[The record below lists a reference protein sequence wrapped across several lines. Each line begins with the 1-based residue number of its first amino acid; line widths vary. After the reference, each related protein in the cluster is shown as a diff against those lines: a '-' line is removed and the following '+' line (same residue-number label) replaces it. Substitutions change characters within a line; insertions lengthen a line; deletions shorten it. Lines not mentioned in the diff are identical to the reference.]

1 MTTRIKLRRD
11 TAANWLDSNPILAAG
26 EPGLETDTGK
36 IKYGDGVTRWAVLTH
51 AGGDTLNDDGSI
63 SITAGSTE
71 HWLATQ
77 RRENEDSEGC
87 SLRYDSSGNLYS
99 LVRSFINNEDDDL
112 AVITKYSPAGAVVW
126 QHSIAE
132 LDPLSVA
139 IDSDDR
145 VYITGEANFNGV
157 DGVTLFKFDTDGT
170 ELWKKFYTIDSDWF
184 GEAFIE
190 ELGTSNIILVG
201 NTEPDGGGTGSIVV
215 LKINSGTGAV
225 VAQKTITNGDE
236 NVYVSGIDVVDGGS
250 TIFVSGRYYDT
261 VDTPNKY
268 KMFVEKLDSSLDRV
282 WTKSLES
289 PNTYDMAGGD
299 CASDALGNVY
309 AVGSYSVP
317 TQANFDGNGG
327 NGTAVILTKLNSS
340 GVVQWTRRVGPGP
353 CGSSAVGL
361 NVSSDGYVY
370 LLSVNYA
377 RKTND
382 GELNDYEMFAEGDI
396 KTILAKYDATGAVIW
411 QRYVD
416 ASNIA
421 ENNNEWPGVCVATF
435 DDKIAVQ
442 FYGPTWDTPP
452 FAYAGTDD
460 NELDFFVVQLP
471 ADGTEL
477 TIGKLD
483 YTASRV
489 PGRFVTHVTTDSPTS
504 NSTIP
509 APTTA
514 NSTLTL
520 DPAARIAN
528 NLIKSDTYEY
538 TFGADGTLTIPN
550 DGDVKLTQTQLG
562 YMLAIGG
569 GVNYDD
575 NINSRAVTADAD
587 GNMYVGGE
595 EQNNYQAFLVKIDP
609 QGEKVW
615 NVRIGDDREGDATRL
630 NSVTIDPTTGN
641 VVVTCE
647 VYDNY
652 VYSVITR
659 LDQDTGRVINNIEYA
674 DDNADVYLNE
684 VAINSSGTYVVAGS
698 KYGEFSPEQ
707 TVAKQTGST
716 TSTLIVLRS
725 DVDGIPYAN
734 QWQIGGTG
742 FSVFE
747 DLASVEYYSG
757 LTATVRQGSGAT
769 FTISDN
775 GDGTYGVSAPTLAGT
790 NYRVGHKIKVLG
802 TAIGGATPANDCV
815 VTVNEIDPTTG
826 AITILGNVSGTAAGG
841 TYTAYSDLSGAN
853 YNVGSGATFYYY
865 KDPNTS
871 SYSDYYNFGCVSGGS
886 NYANDDVLTISGTQ
900 LGGTSPANDLVLR
913 AYTGQAT
920 LNPIQTPADP
930 TGTAQTSTWRL
941 LTNTAVDFAGTG
953 SWQLTHPLSRENFLA
968 TPTWQRTFG
977 TNTGDET
984 DRLYAVA
991 RDSAGN
997 IITVGE
1003 GYGNVD
1009 GSGQGLATVYK
1020 FNSTGTLQWARQLN
1034 ERDNDCYAK
1043 SVATIGTDIYVT
1055 HESNYDGE
1063 TVISKLSA
1071 DGTVVWQR
1079 RTGSG
1084 DDSVVVNAGD
1094 GNILVAIEAW
1104 NTDIYEDALKI
1115 IKMTP
1120 SGETVFKR
1128 WLMGTIDSE
1137 TRFKNGRGLAVVG
1150 DSFYISGY
1158 YYANDYNSSVAA
1170 KLPINGDGVG
1180 EYGSFR
1186 YTDVNAQVGN
1196 YNWPSLDGSNF
1207 NIDEVIVGDGWAGA
1221 LVVEP
1226 YVNTG
1231 TTVTI
1236 TDLNQGD
1243 IYVDLFDVP
1252 YTTEVVRDMDGGRI
1266 VFADGTTQSTSAQ
1279 DVPQR
1284 RYSGQ
1289 KYTLGMK
1296 DRGHHIYCNNEDDR
1310 IIVPYDA
1317 RVPFPIGTK
1326 IMIVNDTGN
1335 NVLVQLE
1342 GQSQDM
1348 MIAGEGYANTAELA
1362 NYGVATLLK
1371 IGRERWSISG
1381 NVVIY

>member
-11 TAANWLDSNPILAAG
+11 TATNWTTNNPILAAG

-36 IKYGDGVTRWAVLTH
+36 IKYGDGVTAWDLLSYS
-51 AGGDTLNDDGSI
+51 GGDTLNDDGSI

-71 HWLATQ
+71 HWVASQ
-77 RRENEDSEGC
+77 RREDEDAEGC
-87 SLRYDSSGNLYS
+87 SLRYDSEGNLYS
-99 LVRSFINNEDDDL
+99 LVRSYDGDDDF

-126 QHSIAE
+126 QHSIDE

-139 IDSDDR
+139 VDTNDC
-145 VYITGEANFNGV
+145 VYITGEASFDGV

-190 ELGTSNIILVG
+190 ELGTSSIILVG

-215 LKINSGTGAV
+215 LKINSGTGAILS
-225 VAQKTITNGDE
+225 QKTITNGGE
-236 NVYVSGIDVVDGGS
+236 NVYVSGIDVVDGGT
-250 TIFVSGRYYDT
+250 TIFVSGRYYDSG
-261 VDTPNKY
+261 DEKY
-268 KMFVEKLDSSLDRV
+268 KMFVEKLDSSLGRV

-289 PNTYDMAGGD
+289 PNTYDMDGGD

-340 GVVQWTRRVGPGP
+340 GVVQWTRRIGPGP
-353 CGSSAVGL
+353 CGGSAVGL

-370 LLSVNYA
+370 LLSVTA
-377 RKTND
+377 KRKTND
-382 GELNDYEMFAEGDI
+382 GELNDYEMYAEADV

-416 ASNIA
+416 ASNIV
-421 ENNNEWPGVCVATF
+421 ELNNEWPGTSIATF
-435 DDKIAVQ
+435 NDKIAVQ
-442 FYGPTWDTPP
+442 FYGNTWDTPP
-452 FAYAGTDD
+452 FAYADTDD
-460 NELDFFVVQLP
+460 NEDDFFVVQLP

-504 NSTIP
+504 ISTIP
-509 APTTA
+509 EPTTA

-520 DPAARIAN
+520 DAEVRIAN

-550 DGDVKLTQTQLG
+550 DGDVRLTQTQLG

-569 GVNYDD
+569 GVNYDL

-595 EQNNYQAFLVKIDP
+595 EQDNYRAFLVKIDP

-615 NVRIGDDREGDATRL
+615 NVTINDDRDGDATRL
-630 NSVTIDPTTGN
+630 NSVAIDPTTGN

-652 VYSVITR
+652 IYSVITR

-674 DDNADVYLNE
+674 DATADVYLNE

-707 TVAKQTGST
+707 TVTKQTGST
-716 TSTLIVLRS
+716 TSTLIILRS
-725 DVDGIPYAN
+725 EIDLVPTPW
-734 QWQIGGTG
+734 WQIGGTG
-742 FSVFE
+742 FNVFE
-747 DLASVEYYSG
+747 NVAYVERYQG
-757 LTATVRQGSGAT
+757 VTGTVRQGSGAT
-769 FTISDN
+769 FNIIDN
-775 GDGTYGVSAPTLAGT
+775 GNGTYSAGIETGGT
-790 NYRVGHKIKVLG
+790 NYIVGHKIKILG
-802 TAIGGATPANDCV
+802 SAIGGVDVTNDIII
-815 VTVNEIDPTTG
+815 TVDSITGSGIIDG
-826 AITILGNVSGTAAGG
+826 VSNVGTAAGSVTATYNELTG
-841 TYTAYSDLSGAN
+841 TN
-853 YNVGSGATFYYY
+853 YNVGSGFILNFLA
-865 KDPNTS
+865 DPFSSTYDN
-871 SYSDYYNFGCVSGGS
+871 SYSFYVADGGS
-886 NYANDDVLTISGTQ
+886 NYADGDVITIAGTQ
-900 LGGTSPANDLVLR
+900 LGGTSPTNDMTITAAASNGSVYG
-913 AYTGQAT
+913 ASAK
-920 LNPIQTPADP
+920 
-930 TGTAQTSTWRL
+930 TGTAQTSTWKL
-941 LTNTAVDFAGTG
+941 ETTTAVDFGLPGA
-953 SWQLTHPLSRENFLA
+953 WQLTYPLSRENFLA

-984 DRLYAVA
+984 DRLYAVS

-1009 GSGQGLATVYK
+1009 GIGQGLATVYK
-1020 FNSTGTLQWARQLN
+1020 FNSTGTLQWAKQLN
-1034 ERDNDCYAK
+1034 EQNDDCYAK

-1137 TRFKNGRGLAVVG
+1137 TRFKNGRTLAVVG
-1150 DSFYISGY
+1150 DSFYITGY
-1158 YYANDYNSSVAA
+1158 FYANDYNSSVAA

-1207 NIDEVIVGDGWAGA
+1207 VVEEVVVGDGWAGA
-1221 LVVEP
+1221 LAVEP

-1252 YTTEVVRDMDGGRI
+1252 YTTEVVRDIDGGRI

-1284 RYSGQ
+1284 RYTGQ

-1296 DRGHHIYCNNEDDR
+1296 DRGHHIYCTNEDDR

-1335 NVLVQLE
+1335 TVLVQLE
-1342 GQSQDM
+1342 GESQDM
-1348 MIAGEGYANTAELA
+1348 MIAGEGYSNTAELA

-1381 NVVIY
+1381 NVQSW

>member
-1 MTTRIKLRRD
+1 MEAEHKMTTRIKLRRD
-11 TAANWLDSNPILAAG
+11 TATNWTTTNPILAAG

-36 IKYGDGVTRWAVLTH
+36 IKYGDGVTAWDLLSYS
-51 AGGDTLNDDGSI
+51 GGDTLNDDGSI

-71 HWLATQ
+71 HWVASQ

-87 SLRYDSSGNLYS
+87 SLRYDSLGNLYS
-99 LVRSFINNEDDDL
+99 LVHSYDGNDDF
-112 AVITKYSPAGAVVW
+112 AIITKYSPAGAVIW
-126 QHSIAE
+126 QHSIDE

-139 IDSDDR
+139 VDSDDC
-145 VYITGEANFNGV
+145 VYITGEASFDGV

-225 VAQKTITNGDE
+225 VAQKTITNGGE
-236 NVYVSGIDVVDGGS
+236 NVYVSGIDVVDGGT
-250 TIFVSGRYYDT
+250 TIFVSGKYYDSG
-261 VDTPNKY
+261 DSLY
-268 KMFVEKLDSSLDRV
+268 KMFVEKLDSSLGRV

-289 PNTYDMAGGD
+289 PNGYDMAGGD

-309 AVGSYSVP
+309 AVGSYNVGIQPS
-317 TQANFDGNGG
+317 QQGG
-327 NGTAVILTKLNSS
+327 NSDTGTAVILTKLNSS
-340 GVVQWTRRVGPGP
+340 GVVQWTRRIGPGP

-370 LLSVNYA
+370 LLSINA
-377 RKTND
+377 TRKTND
-382 GELNDYEMFAEGDI
+382 GELNDYDMFAEADI

-416 ASNIA
+416 ASNIVEA
-421 ENNNEWPGVCVATF
+421 NNEWPGTSIATF
-435 DDKIAVQ
+435 NDKIAVQ

-452 FAYAGTDD
+452 FLYADTDD
-460 NELDFFVVQLP
+460 EEDDFFVVQLP

-489 PGRFVTHVTTDSPTS
+489 LGRFVTHVTTDSPTS

-520 DPAARIAN
+520 DSAVRIAN

-575 NINSRAVTADAD
+575 DINSRAVTADAD

-595 EQNNYQAFLVKIDP
+595 EQDNYRAFLVKIDP

-615 NVRIGDDREGDATRL
+615 NVTINDDRDGDNTRL
-630 NSVTIDPTTGN
+630 NSVAIDPTTGN

-647 VYDNY
+647 VYDTY

-674 DDNADVYLNE
+674 DATADVYLNE
-684 VAINSSGTYVVAGS
+684 VAVNSSGTYVVAGS
-698 KYGEFSPEQ
+698 KYGEFIEEFPV
-707 TVAKQTGST
+707 TKQTGST
-716 TSTLIVLRS
+716 TGTILVLRS
-725 DVDGIPYAN
+725 DVLGAASTN
-734 QWQIGGTG
+734 WQIGGDG

-747 DLASVEYYSG
+747 NLAYVERYTG
-757 LTATVRQGSGAT
+757 LTGTVRQGSGAV
-769 FTISDN
+769 FNIEN
-775 GDGTYGVSAPTLAGT
+775 YGDGSYGNGPSGVDIVNGGT
-790 NYRVGHKIKVLG
+790 NYLPGHKIKILG
-802 TAIGGATPANDCV
+802 SFLGGANGTNDYTAEV
-815 VTVNEIDPTTG
+815 ATVTAGGVIETITG
-826 AITILGNVSGTAAGG
+826 SGTA
-841 TYTAYSDLSGAN
+841 
-853 YNVGSGATFYYY
+853 
-865 KDPNTS
+865 
-871 SYSDYYNFGCVSGGS
+871 
-886 NYANDDVLTISGTQ
+886 
-900 LGGTSPANDLVLR
+900 
-913 AYTGQAT
+913 
-920 LNPIQTPADP
+920 
-930 TGTAQTSTWRL
+930 TGTAQIYSAVSGTNFETGSGLEFTFNGPRNTTNYANYNGIAITSSGTNYVEDDVITISGALLDGISTANDLTVTIGFSGMELYIKTTSGTSQSTTWKL
-941 LTNTAVDFAGTG
+941 ETTTQVDFASTG
-953 SWQLTHPLSRENFLA
+953 SWLITYPLSRENFLA

-1003 GYGNVD
+1003 GFGNVD

-1020 FNSTGTLQWARQLN
+1020 FNSTGTLQWAKQLN
-1034 ERDNDCYAK
+1034 EQTDDCYAK

-1055 HESNYDGE
+1055 HESNYDDE

-1079 RTGSG
+1079 RTGSS

-1094 GNILVAIEAW
+1094 GNILVAIEAY
-1104 NTDIYEDALKI
+1104 NDDIGDNALKI

-1128 WLMGTIDSE
+1128 WLMGATDE
-1137 TRFKNGRGLAVVG
+1137 DTNFKNGRTLAVVG
-1150 DSFYISGY
+1150 DSFYITGY
-1158 YYANDYNSSVAA
+1158 FYANDYNSSVAA
-1170 KLPINGDGVG
+1170 KLPLNGDGVG

-1186 YTDVNAQVGN
+1186 YTDVNAQDGN
-1196 YNWPSLDGSNF
+1196 YNWPSLTGVNF
-1207 NIDEVIVGDGWAGA
+1207 VVDEVIVGDGWAGA
-1221 LVVEP
+1221 LAVEP

-1252 YTTEVVRDMDGGRI
+1252 YTTEVVRDIDGGRI

-1296 DRGHHIYCNNEDDR
+1296 DRGHHIYCSNEDDR

-1335 NVLVQLE
+1335 TVYIQTE
-1342 GQSQDM
+1342 GESQEM
-1348 MIAGEGYANTAELA
+1348 MIAGDGYSGTAELA

-1381 NVVIY
+1381 NVQSW

>member
-11 TAANWLDSNPILAAG
+11 TATNWTTTNPILAAG

-36 IKYGDGVTRWAVLTH
+36 IKYGDGVTHWDLLSYS
-51 AGGDTLNDDGSI
+51 GGDTLNDDGSI

-71 HWLATQ
+71 HWVASQ

-87 SLRYDSSGNLYS
+87 SLRYDSLGNLYS
-99 LVRSFINNEDDDL
+99 LVRSYDGNNDF

-126 QHSIAE
+126 QHSIDE

-139 IDSDDR
+139 VDTNDC
-145 VYITGEANFNGV
+145 VYITGEASFNGV

-215 LKINSGTGAV
+215 LKINSGTGAILS
-225 VAQKTITNGDE
+225 QKTITNGGE
-236 NVYVSGIDVVDGGS
+236 NVWVAGIDVVDGGT
-250 TIFVSGRYYDT
+250 TIFVSGRYYDSG
-261 VDTPNKY
+261 DSKY

-317 TQANFDGNGG
+317 TQANFDGNSDT
-327 NGTAVILTKLNSS
+327 GTAVILTKLNSS
-340 GVVQWTRRVGPGP
+340 GVVQWTRRIGPGP
-353 CGSSAVGL
+353 CGGSAVGL

-370 LLSVNYA
+370 LLSINLT
-377 RKTND
+377 RKTNS
-382 GELNDYEMFAEGDI
+382 GELNDYEMFAEADL

-416 ASNIA
+416 ASNIV
-421 ENNNEWPGVCVATF
+421 ENNNEWPGTSIATF
-435 DDKIAVQ
+435 NDKIAVQ
-442 FYGPTWDTPP
+442 FYGQSWDTPP
-452 FAYAGTDD
+452 FNYANSDD
-460 NELDFFVVQLP
+460 NENDFFVVQLP

-504 NSTIP
+504 ISTIP
-509 APTTA
+509 EPTTA
-514 NSTLTL
+514 NSTLL
-520 DPAARIAN
+520 PDPAVRIAN
-528 NLIKSDTYEY
+528 NLIKSEAYEY

-575 NINSRAVTADAD
+575 TINSRAVTADAD

-595 EQNNYQAFLVKIDP
+595 EQDNYRAFLVKIDP
-609 QGEKVW
+609 QGEKGW
-615 NVRIGDDREGDATRL
+615 NVTINDDRDGDATRL

-647 VYDNY
+647 VYDTY

-674 DDNADVYLNE
+674 DATADVYLNE

-707 TVAKQTGST
+707 TVTEQTGST
-716 TSTLIVLRS
+716 TSTLIILRS
-725 DVDGIPYAN
+725 GLNGIPLGGSG
-734 QWQIGGTG
+734 WQIGGTG

-747 DLASVEYYSG
+747 NLASVEYYSG
-757 LTATVRQGSGAT
+757 LTSTVRQGSGAT
-769 FTISDN
+769 FDIIDN
-775 GDGTYGVSAPTLAGT
+775 GNGTYSAGIVNSGT
-790 NYRVGHKIKVLG
+790 NYLAGHKIQISGL
-802 TAIGGATPANDCV
+802 AIGGVDVTND
-815 VTVNEIDPTTG
+815 
-826 AITILGNVSGTAAGG
+826 ITITVDAAEAGNITGVSNSGTAAGSVTATYNALTG
-841 TYTAYSDLSGAN
+841 TNYLVGSDATFNYTKSPNNSN
-853 YNVGSGATFYYY
+853 YN
-865 KDPNTS
+865 
-871 SYSDYYNFGCVSGGS
+871 SYDNFNVDNGGS
-886 NYANDDVLTISGTQ
+886 NYANNDVVTIAGTQ
-900 LGGTSPANDLVLR
+900 LGGTSPANDLVFT
-913 AYTGQAT
+913 AYTGQAG
-920 LNPIQTPADP
+920 LASVSSPSNP
-930 TGTAQTSTWRL
+930 TGTAQTSTWK
-941 LTNTAVDFAGTG
+941 LTTYTAVDFSQSG
-953 SWQLTHPLSRENFLA
+953 SWQLTYPLSRENFLA

-977 TNTGDET
+977 TNTGDQT

-1009 GSGQGLATVYK
+1009 GSGCGLATVYK
-1020 FNSTGTLQWARQLN
+1020 FNSTGTLQWAKQLN
-1034 ERDNDCYAK
+1034 EQTDDCYAK

-1079 RTGSG
+1079 RTGSS

-1094 GNILVAIEAW
+1094 GNILVAIEAY
-1104 NTDIYEDALKI
+1104 NNDIDEDALKI

-1137 TRFKNGRGLAVVG
+1137 TRFKNGRTLAVVG
-1150 DSFYISGY
+1150 DSFYITGY
-1158 YYANDYNSSVAA
+1158 FYANDYNSSVAA
-1170 KLPINGDGVG
+1170 KLPLNGDGVG

-1186 YTDVNAQVGN
+1186 YTDVNAQDGN
-1196 YNWPSLDGSNF
+1196 YNWPSLTGVNF
-1207 NIDEVIVGDGWAGA
+1207 VVNEVIVGDGWAGA
-1221 LVVEP
+1221 LAVEP

-1252 YTTEVVRDMDGGRI
+1252 YTTEVVRDIDGGRI

-1296 DRGHHIYCNNEDDR
+1296 DRGHHIYCSNEDDR

-1335 NVLVQLE
+1335 TVYIHTE
-1342 GQSQDM
+1342 GESQEM
-1348 MIAGEGYANTAELA
+1348 MIAGDGYSGTAELA

-1381 NVVIY
+1381 NVQSW

>member
-1 MTTRIKLRRD
+1 
-11 TAANWLDSNPILAAG
+11 
-26 EPGLETDTGK
+26 
-36 IKYGDGVTRWAVLTH
+36 
-51 AGGDTLNDDGSI
+51 
-63 SITAGSTE
+63 
-71 HWLATQ
+71 
-77 RRENEDSEGC
+77 
-87 SLRYDSSGNLYS
+87 
-99 LVRSFINNEDDDL
+99 
-112 AVITKYSPAGAVVW
+112 
-126 QHSIAE
+126 
-132 LDPLSVA
+132 
-139 IDSDDR
+139 
-145 VYITGEANFNGV
+145 
-157 DGVTLFKFDTDGT
+157 
-170 ELWKKFYTIDSDWF
+170 
-184 GEAFIE
+184 
-190 ELGTSNIILVG
+190 
-201 NTEPDGGGTGSIVV
+201 
-215 LKINSGTGAV
+215 
-225 VAQKTITNGDE
+225 
-236 NVYVSGIDVVDGGS
+236 
-250 TIFVSGRYYDT
+250 
-261 VDTPNKY
+261 
-268 KMFVEKLDSSLDRV
+268 
-282 WTKSLES
+282 
-289 PNTYDMAGGD
+289 MAGGD

-309 AVGSYSVP
+309 AVGSYNVGIQP
-317 TQANFDGNGG
+317 NQEGG
-327 NGTAVILTKLNSS
+327 NSDTGTAVILTKLNSS
-340 GVVQWTRRVGPGP
+340 GVVQWTRRIGPGP

-370 LLSVNYA
+370 LLSINPT
-377 RKTND
+377 RKTNS
-382 GELNDYEMFAEGDI
+382 GELNDYDMFAEADI

-416 ASNIA
+416 ASNIV
-421 ENNNEWPGVCVATF
+421 EVNNEWPGTSIATF
-435 DDKIAVQ
+435 NDKIAIQ

-452 FAYAGTDD
+452 FNYAGSDD
-460 NELDFFVVQLP
+460 NEDDFFVVQLP

-520 DPAARIAN
+520 DSAARIAN
-528 NLIKSDTYEY
+528 NLIKSEAYEY

-595 EQNNYQAFLVKIDP
+595 EQDNYRAFLVKIDP

-615 NVRIGDDREGDATRL
+615 NVTINDDRDGDATRL

-652 VYSVITR
+652 IYSVITR

-707 TVAKQTGST
+707 TVTKQTGST
-716 TSTLIVLRS
+716 TSTLIILRS
-725 DVDGIPYAN
+725 GLNGIPLGGSG
-734 QWQIGGTG
+734 WQIGGTG

-747 DLASVEYYSG
+747 NLASVEYYSG
-757 LTATVRQGSGAT
+757 LTSTVRQGSGAT
-769 FTISDN
+769 FDIIDN
-775 GDGTYGVSAPTLAGT
+775 GNGTYSAGIVNSGT
-790 NYRVGHKIKVLG
+790 NYLAGHKIQISGL
-802 TAIGGATPANDCV
+802 AIGGVDVTND
-815 VTVNEIDPTTG
+815 
-826 AITILGNVSGTAAGG
+826 ITITVDAAEAGNITGVSNVGTAAGSVTATYNELTG
-841 TYTAYSDLSGAN
+841 TN
-853 YNVGSGATFYYY
+853 YNVGSGATFNYQIN
-865 KDPNTS
+865 PNNS
-871 SYSDYYNFGCVSGGS
+871 NYNSYYNFNVDSVGS
-886 NYANDDVLTISGTQ
+886 NYANDDVLTISGDQ

-913 AYTGQAT
+913 AYTGQAG
-920 LNPIQTPADP
+920 LASVSSPADP
-930 TGTAQTSTWRL
+930 TGTAQTSTWK
-941 LTNTAVDFAGTG
+941 LTTYTAVDFGLPG
-953 SWQLTHPLSRENFLA
+953 EWQLTYPLSRENFLA

-1020 FNSTGTLQWARQLN
+1020 FNSTGTLQWSKQLN
-1034 ERDNDCYAK
+1034 EKDDDCYAK

-1055 HESNYDGE
+1055 HESNWDGE

-1079 RTGSG
+1079 RTGSS

-1104 NTDIYEDALKI
+1104 NNDIGDNALKI

-1128 WLMGTIDSE
+1128 WLIGATDE
-1137 TRFKNGRGLAVVG
+1137 DTNFKNGRTLAVVG
-1150 DSFYISGY
+1150 DSFYITGY
-1158 YYANDYNSSVAA
+1158 FYANDYNSSVAA

-1207 NIDEVIVGDGWAGA
+1207 VVEEVVVGDGWAGA
-1221 LVVEP
+1221 LAVEP

-1252 YTTEVVRDMDGGRI
+1252 YTTEVVRDIDGGRI

-1296 DRGHHIYCNNEDDR
+1296 DRGHHIYCSNEDDR

-1335 NVLVQLE
+1335 TVYIQTE
-1342 GQSQDM
+1342 GESQEM
-1348 MIAGEGYANTAELA
+1348 MIAGDGYSGTAELA

-1381 NVVIY
+1381 NVQSW